1 MHGATSKVDTGS
13 LPEPA
18 HAIELELKL
27 DLAPTDAY
35 LLASSGILLP
45 APDDVVHLRAV
56 YFDTPSFALESA
68 GFSLRIRSSEAGGVQ
83 TVKSGGSSA
92 AGLFSRRE
100 WECEAKGDKPD
111 ISGIPPIRALL
122 KESGERLAPVF
133 EICFQRSRWMIEQ
146 NGAQLEVA
154 LDSGE
159 VIAGDRRSPFCELEI
174 ECKRGSSADIF
185 DLACA
190 LDEHV
195 PVRIGV
201 ISKAGRGYRLT
212 GPLQRGPYKAV
223 PVLLDETMTA
233 AEAFQR
239 IVRECVRQFRMNEPQ
254 VVSAR
259 DPDALHQARVAL
271 RRLRSALLLF
281 RPMLRDKRSKGI
293 ARELRWLVGQLG
305 PARDIDVLLAHA
317 GDSAVAAK
325 LSDARK
331 AAYDSIAT
339 ALDTR
344 RARLLMLALSEWA
357 AAGEWIDR
365 PRNARLIATPV
376 RQFAATAIA
385 KRISKL
391 GKQAHAVTGQDDHAR
406 HEVRKAAKKLRY
418 GVEFFAELYRTDEA
432 REDYAH
438 FLKALESLQD
448 NLGLLNDVA
457 MIPQLLDTIGIDP
470 AEAAPLLPTVDRDR
484 LIKKA
489 RKRFRKLMRGRPFW
503 KD

>member
-27 DLAPTDAY
+27 DIAPTDAY

-45 APDDVVHLRAV
+45 APDDVAHLRAV

-68 GFSLRIRSSEAGGVQ
+68 GFSLRIRSSDAGRTQ

-100 WECEAKGDKPD
+100 WECEAKGDAPD
-111 ISGIPPIRALL
+111 IDDMAPIRALL
-122 KESGERLAPVF
+122 NKRGESLSPVF
-133 EICFQRSRWMIEQ
+133 EICFQRSLWTIEQ
-146 NGAQLEVA
+146 NAAQLEVVI
-154 LDSGE
+154 DSGE
-159 VIAGDRRSPFCELEI
+159 IIAGDRRSPFCELEI
-174 ECKRGSSADIF
+174 ECKHGSSADIF
-185 DLACA
+185 DLACM

-201 ISKAGRGYRLT
+201 ISKAGRGYRLI
-212 GPLQRGPYKAV
+212 GPLHRGAYKAA
-223 PVLLDETMTA
+223 PVQLDETMTA
-233 AEAFQR
+233 TEAFQS

-254 VVSAR
+254 VISAR

-293 ARELRWLVGQLG
+293 ARDLRWLVGQLG

-317 GDSAVAAK
+317 GDSAAAAK
-325 LSDARK
+325 LSEARE
-331 AAYDSIAT
+331 AAYDSVVAT
-339 ALDTR
+339 LDGR

-357 AAGEWIDR
+357 AAGDWIDL
-365 PRNARLIATPV
+365 PRNRNMIGARV
-376 RQFAATAIA
+376 RRFAAMAIERRVA
-385 KRISKL
+385 KLR
-391 GKQAHAVTGQDDHAR
+391 KQAHDVTGRDDHAR

-418 GVEFFAELYRTDEA
+418 GVEFFAELYRTGSA
-432 REDYAH
+432 RKDYAQ
-438 FLKALESLQD
+438 FSGALESLQD
-448 NLGLLNDVA
+448 DLGLFNDVA
-457 MIPQLLDTIGIDP
+457 MIPPLFDSIGIDP
-470 AEAAPLLPTVDRDR
+470 GEAAMLLPEIDRGK
-484 LIKKA
+484 LIGKA
-489 RKRFRKLMRGRPFW
+489 RKHYRKAMRTRPFW